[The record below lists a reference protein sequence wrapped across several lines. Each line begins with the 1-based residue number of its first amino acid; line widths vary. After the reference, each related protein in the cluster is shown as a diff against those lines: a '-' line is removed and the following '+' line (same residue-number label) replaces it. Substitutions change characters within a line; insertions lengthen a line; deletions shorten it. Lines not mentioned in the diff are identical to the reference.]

1 MLRRCGE
8 PQSLTM
14 SQRCSPHVSINE
26 KQATHSTGLANKFHT
41 IQRKNLKNFLANPI
55 PNAKEHTA
63 TRKKKRKKEN

>member
-26 KQATHSTGLANKFHT
+26 KQATHSAGLANKFHT